1 MFVINPKDLNQ
12 KQIDA
17 INDEEN
23 LLLVACPGSG
33 KTRTLTYK
41 IAVELSKIKTH
52 QQYVIA
58 ITYTNN
64 AADEIKDRI
73 ELLGVDTSQLWIGTI
88 HSFCLEWILR
98 PYSLYLP
105 RLKKGF
111 RVINSHDTE
120 ETLTRLCHVINE
132 EKNLQGRNR
141 VTFWDCDFFVT
152 SDLKYKLETTD
163 KKELVTTV
171 LKRYHKS
178 LKENNQ
184 IDFEQILL
192 YSLKILKEK
201 PLINSILNKIFS
213 YILVDEYQ
221 DTKDIQYH
229 ILASILNVKNQN
241 SKLFIVGDPNQ
252 SIFQSLGGFP
262 MDKDKLEELTNLCI
276 KQMSLSN
283 NYRSSSKI
291 VEYFTYYKTFE
302 TEIEAS
308 GTHKDYT
315 SIISFDD
322 TVQKNDLVEKIVEL
336 IKINIEEKGIHQN
349 EICILAPWW
358 INIISLTR
366 KLIVQL
372 PDYSFDGPGLAPFAR
387 DIDNFWYKLS
397 KIVLTQASPRTYI
410 RRMRWAK
417 EVLKELYNIGIDISN
432 ISNKKLLRISNSIYI
447 NESDGLKY
455 LEIFFDKLFNILM
468 IDFKKHK
475 MLMEHYQAFFDSSK
489 KRIERLE
496 NDGLDY
502 AGDISTFKKVFD
514 QKNGITISTIHG
526 AKGLEFDTVIAI
538 SLLEGMLPHFK
549 DPNKEESA
557 KKQLYVIASRARK
570 NLYLIS
576 ERGRMTGGWNPQE
589 YQVTNVLDNYSYSY
603 D

>member
-1 MFVINPKDLNQ
+1 MFIINPKDLNK

-17 INDEEN
+17 INEDSS

-120 ETLTRLCHVINE
+120 EILTRLCQEINE
-132 EKNLQGRNR
+132 EEDLRGRNR
-141 VTFWDCDFFVT
+141 VTFWDCGFFVT
-152 SDLKYKLETTD
+152 SDLKYKLETTN
-163 KKELVTTV
+163 KKELVIAV
-171 LKRYHKS
+171 LKRYHQS

-229 ILASILNVKNQN
+229 ILASILNVENQN

-262 MDKDKLEELTNLCI
+262 MDKDKLEDLTSLCI
-276 KQMSLSN
+276 KQMPLSN

-308 GTHKDYT
+308 GIYKDYT

-336 IKINIEEKGIHQN
+336 IKINIEKKGIHQN

-417 EVLKELYNIGIDISN
+417 EVLKELHNIGIDISN

-489 KRIERLE
+489 KRIERLK

-538 SLLEGMLPHFK
+538 SLLEGMLPHFR

-570 NLYLIS
+570 NLHLIS
-576 ERGRMTGGWNPQE
+576 ERGRMTAGWNPQE
-589 YQVTNVLDNYSYSY
+589 YQATEVLDNYSYLY